1 MGLGLGLGVGLGL
14 GFHRRIVPSS
24 LPVSRK
30 AHSGECSMHE
40 ISELVSCSTWTGQ
53 KAMQPAL

>member
-14 GFHRRIVPSS
+14 GFHSRIVPSS

-40 ISELVSCSTWTGQ
+40 ISELVSCSTWT
-53 KAMQPAL
+53 A